1 MTQDFD
7 TQMQMMLEKP
17 PKEAIHTFLGDVYE
31 YLGYVNRV
39 SELLRLS
46 EGIGTEPLDT
56 DITVGDV
63 MLSVLRKGEMLR
75 NTAEMLHE
83 YANKIEQYQD

>member
-1 MTQDFD
+1 MQDFD
-7 TQMQMMLEKP
+7 TQLQAILDKQ
-17 PKEAIHTFLGDVYE
+17 PKEAIQGFLNDVYD
-31 YLGYVNRV
+31 YIGYVNRV

-46 EGIGTEPLDT
+46 EGIGTEPLDS

-75 NTAEMLHE
+75 TTAEMLHE
-83 YANKIEQYQD
+83 YSNRIED